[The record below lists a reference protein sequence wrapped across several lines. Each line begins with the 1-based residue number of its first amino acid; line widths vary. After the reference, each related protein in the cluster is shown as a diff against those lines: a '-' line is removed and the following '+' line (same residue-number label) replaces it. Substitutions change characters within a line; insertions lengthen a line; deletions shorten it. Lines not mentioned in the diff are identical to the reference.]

1 MDMRCREQPEKW
13 DDSGR
18 DTKGCSSERHI
29 YFWNLIKKLIHSSG
43 NFYKSGSGEQPFV
56 KRKWNRASLTVE
68 ASLAL
73 PVFLIAVLVLLKI
86 VDLYR
91 LHGMLTVS
99 LQESAR
105 YLSVCAY
112 AVDETGKET
121 YEIPE
126 TAACIAYAEAKIPK
140 EIRENGM
147 VTLAGSRVKNGWLEL
162 KAIYWP
168 KMGNRLVPVRNRGIA
183 ACAKVHLFCGKTEE
197 EADEEEGEAKQM
209 VWVTENGS
217 VYHTDSSCSHINLS
231 IQVSSPG
238 ALAWKRNQ
246 DGEKYKEC

>member
-1 MDMRCREQPEKW
+1 MEQGKP
-13 DDSGR
+13 DG
-18 DTKGCSSERHI
+18 
-29 YFWNLIKKLIHSSG
+29 
-43 NFYKSGSGEQPFV
+43 GSFTGTSCFSDRGSCV
-56 KRKWNRASLTVE
+56 V
-68 ASLAL
+68 
-73 PVFLIAVLVLLKI
+73 KI

-147 VTLAGSRVKNGWLEL
+147 VTLAGSRVKMDGW
-162 KAIYWP
+162 
-168 KMGNRLVPVRNRGIA
+168 N
-183 ACAKVHLFCGKTEE
+183 
-197 EADEEEGEAKQM
+197 
-209 VWVTENGS
+209 
-217 VYHTDSSCSHINLS
+217 
-231 IQVSSPG
+231 
-238 ALAWKRNQ
+238 
-246 DGEKYKEC
+246 

>member
-1 MDMRCREQPEKW
+1 M
-13 DDSGR
+13 
-18 DTKGCSSERHI
+18 
-29 YFWNLIKKLIHSSG
+29 
-43 NFYKSGSGEQPFV
+43 
-56 KRKWNRASLTVE
+56 E

-112 AVDETGKET
+112 AVDETEKKRMK
-121 YEIPE
+121 YRKRPR
-126 TAACIAYAEAKIPK
+126 ALLMQKPKIPK

-147 VTLAGSRVKNGWLEL
+147 VTLAGSCVKNGWLEL

-168 KMGNRLVPVRNRGIA
+168 KKGNRLVPVQKRGIA
-183 ACAKVHLFCGKTEE
+183 ACESA
-197 EADEEEGEAKQM
+197 
-209 VWVTENGS
+209 S
-217 VYHTDSSCSHINLS
+217 VLPKDRR
-231 IQVSSPG
+231 G
-238 ALAWKRNQ
+238 
-246 DGEKYKEC
+246 GG

>member
-1 MDMRCREQPEKW
+1 M
-13 DDSGR
+13 
-18 DTKGCSSERHI
+18 
-29 YFWNLIKKLIHSSG
+29 
-43 NFYKSGSGEQPFV
+43 
-56 KRKWNRASLTVE
+56 E

-126 TAACIAYAEAKIPK
+126 TAACLLMQKQRFQKKSAKM
-140 EIRENGM
+140 E
-147 VTLAGSRVKNGWLEL
+147 W
-162 KAIYWP
+162 
-168 KMGNRLVPVRNRGIA
+168 
-183 ACAKVHLFCGKTEE
+183 
-197 EADEEEGEAKQM
+197 
-209 VWVTENGS
+209 
-217 VYHTDSSCSHINLS
+217 
-231 IQVSSPG
+231 
-238 ALAWKRNQ
+238 
-246 DGEKYKEC
+246 

>member
-1 MDMRCREQPEKW
+1 M
-13 DDSGR
+13 
-18 DTKGCSSERHI
+18 
-29 YFWNLIKKLIHSSG
+29 
-43 NFYKSGSGEQPFV
+43 
-56 KRKWNRASLTVE
+56 E

-91 LHGMLTVS
+91 MHGMLTVS

-147 VTLAGSRVKNGWLEL
+147 VTLAGSRVKMDGW
-162 KAIYWP
+162 
-168 KMGNRLVPVRNRGIA
+168 N
-183 ACAKVHLFCGKTEE
+183 
-197 EADEEEGEAKQM
+197 
-209 VWVTENGS
+209 
-217 VYHTDSSCSHINLS
+217 
-231 IQVSSPG
+231 
-238 ALAWKRNQ
+238 
-246 DGEKYKEC
+246 

>member
-140 EIRENGM
+140 RNPRKWNGDTGRKPCEKWMAGTESDLLAENGKPPRSG
-147 VTLAGSRVKNGWLEL
+147 AEPG
-162 KAIYWP
+162 
-168 KMGNRLVPVRNRGIA
+168 
-183 ACAKVHLFCGKTEE
+183 
-197 EADEEEGEAKQM
+197 
-209 VWVTENGS
+209 
-217 VYHTDSSCSHINLS
+217 SCSVCESASVLRKDRR
-231 IQVSSPG
+231 G
-238 ALAWKRNQ
+238 
-246 DGEKYKEC
+246 GG